1 MNNNYESL
9 NIILHSVQME
19 TNVKR
24 YKARDSIVSSDTD
37 WNRNDERALAK
48 FRSSFTHNKGDL
60 HMWHYIGN

>member
-37 WNRNDERALAK
+37 
-48 FRSSFTHNKGDL
+48 
-60 HMWHYIGN
+60 